1 MGTEPAKFGTVF
13 TIGHGGRDFD
23 DFADLLSRFEITYLV
38 DVRSA
43 PYSRY
48 QPEFGKE
55 PLDDLLSKR
64 GIRYVYM
71 GDTLGGRPSDESC
84 YVDGRVDYMLCRQ
97 KEWFQRGIRRLRDA
111 SQQQLRIALMCSEG
125 KPENCHRS
133 KLIGAELD
141 AQGIPVIHIDEK
153 GDAQEQPAILERLT
167 KGQMSFKENEPGIRS
182 RKRYG

>member
-1 MGTEPAKFGTVF
+1 MGTELANLGTVF

-23 DFADLLSRFEITYLV
+23 EFADLLSRFEITFLV

-43 PYSRY
+43 PCSRY
-48 QPEFGKE
+48 QPEFSKE
-55 PLDDLLSKR
+55 PLGDLLKKR
-64 GIRYVYM
+64 GVRYVYM

-84 YVDGRVDYMLCRQ
+84 YVDGKVDYILCRQ

-141 AQGIPVIHIDEK
+141 ALGIPVIHIDER
-153 GDAQEQPAILERLT
+153 GNAMEQLAILERLT
-167 KGQMSFKENEPGIRS
+167 KGQTSFLENELAIQS